1 MPTVSVLIPSY
12 NHGRFI
18 ETALKDVF
26 AQTYSDY
33 EIVVVDDGSTDDS
46 VTILQSYTDRIKLY
60 TQKNKGTYPT
70 LNRLIAESSGKYL
83 AIINS
88 DDRWTD
94 TKLAKQVAVLDSN
107 SRVGLVHTGGQF
119 IDAENRVQPGNP
131 LGFDWPTTPSGNII
145 EALVRFN
152 KIIAS
157 SVLVRR
163 ECFERLGNF
172 NERLF
177 GSGDWE
183 MWFRIALVYDIAFI
197 DEPLTFYRVHGEN
210 ASFKHR
216 RIHQD
221 DVLVREGTIHPNEP
235 ALWKRA
241 NSRRAMRLALA
252 HSYACLGTEHALL
265 GHLPEARRAYLHSL
279 KLCPWRLKSLARMLW
294 TYTLRPSSADME
306 ENS

>member
-1 MPTVSVLIPSY
+1 MPIVSVLIPSY

-18 ETALKDVF
+18 EIALKDVF
-26 AQTYSDY
+26 AQTCVDY

-46 VTILQSYTDRIKLY
+46 AAILQTYADRIQLF
-60 TQKNKGTYPT
+60 TQRNIGTYPT

-83 AIINS
+83 AILNS
-88 DDRWTD
+88 DDRWAE
-94 TKLAKQVAVLDSN
+94 TKLMKQAALMDSN
-107 SRVGLVHTGGQF
+107 PHVGLVHTGGQF
-119 IDAENRVQPGNP
+119 IDGEGRILPGNP
-131 LGFDWPTTPSGNII
+131 LGFEWPTTPCGNII

-157 SVLVRR
+157 SVMVRR

-183 MWFRIALVYDIAFI
+183 MWFRIALEYDIAFI

-241 NSRRAMRLALA
+241 NSRRAMRMALA

-265 GHLPEARRAYLHSL
+265 RHLPEARRVYLHSL
-279 KLCPWRLKSLARMLW
+279 KLCPWRLKSLARILW
-294 TYTLRPSSADME
+294 TYTLRPAPVNEEESS
-306 ENS
+306 